1 MAMSKTLKFFYSTS
15 KGVIMKSIIVSLVAA
30 SALMVA
36 GLAPAAEMPAVGKA
50 KCASCHAVD
59 KKVVGPAFKDVSAKY
74 KNDKNAAAKIAASI
88 TKGGTFGWN
97 LGKMP
102 ARGLGASDADVTTM
116 SQFIASL
123 AK

>member
-1 MAMSKTLKFFYSTS
+1 
-15 KGVIMKSIIVSLVAA
+15 MKSIIVSMVAASGLLVAA
-30 SALMVA
+30 V
-36 GLAPAAEMPAVGKA
+36 APAAEMPEVGKA

-59 KKVVGPAFKDVSAKY
+59 KKVVGPAFTDVSAKY
-74 KNDKNAAAKIAASI
+74 KKDKDAPAKIAASI

-102 ARGLGASDADVTTM
+102 ARGLGASDADVATM
-116 SQFIASL
+116 SKFIASL